1 MREIH
6 DLPTSKLRCNVAEAS
21 LDRLSSQ
28 LIWYCNV
35 SEGEKYICISLDC
48 KHSLSQRHTN
58 HLLRVTSL
66 QLFDDAQIDACKIIW
81 VRGHRDTNGF
91 LNYAHRLSTVRKRNI
106 SSILSNSVSACPPP
120 STPTRP
126 FATQITVLQL
136 PTIGLDVDLVK
147 VPDDIGTFISSIPD
161 ELLFTSREKQSSV
174 KINEMR

>member
-1 MREIH
+1 M
-6 DLPTSKLRCNVAEAS
+6 
-21 LDRLSSQ
+21 
-28 LIWYCNV
+28 
-35 SEGEKYICISLDC
+35 
-48 KHSLSQRHTN
+48 
-58 HLLRVTSL
+58 RVTSL
-66 QLFDDAQIDACKIIW
+66 QLLDDAQIDARQIIW
-81 VRGHRDTNGF
+81 VCGHKNTDSL
-91 LNYAHRLSTVRKRNI
+91 LNYARRLSVARKRNI